1 LSTTATKYFVEQP
14 KAQQTAQKAA
24 GLSLSLFG
32 VWWWS
37 MSLQA
42 RLFQALAVSPS
53 HVFLS
58 FSMAWDIQVF
68 VILAQLLHTN
78 QLATK

>member
-1 LSTTATKYFVEQP
+1 MEQP

-24 GLSLSLFG
+24 GVCLLLFG
-32 VWWWS
+32 VWWGS
-37 MSLQA
+37 VSLQA
-42 RLFQALAVSPS
+42 RLYQALAVSPS

-58 FSMAWDIQVF
+58 FLVAWDIQVF

-78 QLATK
+78 QLATR